1 MVALRALGFD
11 GNVKSCG
18 FSIGIRII
26 AVTHNAQLQQLLP
39 QSHTTSRFGEL
50 AIYGDSYL

>member
-1 MVALRALGFD
+1 MVALGALSLD

-26 AVTHNAQLQQLLP
+26 AVSHNVQLQQFLP